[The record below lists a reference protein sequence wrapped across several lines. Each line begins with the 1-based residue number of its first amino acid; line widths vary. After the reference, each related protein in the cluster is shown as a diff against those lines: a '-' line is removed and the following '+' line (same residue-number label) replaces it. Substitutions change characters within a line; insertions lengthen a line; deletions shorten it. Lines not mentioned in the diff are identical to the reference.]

1 MNMFKLR
8 RTLLQHSK
16 IQQSL
21 AYNMIFVG
29 RKIML
34 VENHI
39 MHVLKIMLFLVIK
52 GRCACQKNHAME
64 NHVRREIAI
73 PTRKCHFCSIQHC
86 IIF

>member
-39 MHVLKIMLFLVIK
+39 MHVKIMLFLVIK
-52 GRCACQKNHAME
+52 GRCPCQKKSCNG
-64 NHVRREIAI
+64 
-73 PTRKCHFCSIQHC
+73 KSC
-86 IIF
+86 